1 MEWVVIAAAGLALG
15 LTVAYWQTIVAW
27 ANNVLAG
34 WLGDLFGNE
43 LREAFLMLLAAGDRF
58 IVIATRSA
66 QRLQERIVRA
76 RLILRRL
83 EGGQQHERVLE
94 ADLRKEDGTLI
105 HMQAAEMV
113 PWHELPEEV
122 REKFIRRQA
131 DAVELEL
138 KVKG

>member
-1 MEWVVIAAAGLALG
+1 MEWVVIAAAGLVIG
-15 LTVAYWQTIVAW
+15 LTVAFWQKIVAW

-58 IVIATRSA
+58 VVIATRTA

-83 EGGQQHERVLE
+83 EGGQQHERVLQ
-94 ADLRKEDGTLI
+94 ADLRKEDGTLV
-105 HMQAAEMV
+105 HLEAAEVV
-113 PWHELPEEV
+113 PWHELPDEV
-122 REKFIRRQA
+122 REKFIRRQT
-131 DAVELEL
+131 DAVEMEL

>member
-1 MEWVVIAAAGLALG
+1 MEWVVIAAAGLVIG
-15 LTVAYWQTIVAW
+15 LTVAFWQKIVAW

-58 IVIATRSA
+58 IVIATRTA
-66 QRLQERIVRA
+66 QRLQERIVHA

-83 EGGQQHERVLE
+83 EGGQQHERVLQ
-94 ADLRKEDGTLI
+94 ADLRKDDGTLV
-105 HMQAAEMV
+105 HMEAAEVV
-113 PWHELPEEV
+113 PWHDLPDEV

>member
-1 MEWVVIAAAGLALG
+1 MEWVVIAAAGLAIA
-15 LTVAYWQTIVAW
+15 LTVAFWQKIVAW
-27 ANNVLAG
+27 ANSVLAG

-58 IVIATRSA
+58 IVIATRTA
-66 QRLQERIVRA
+66 QGLQERIVRA

-94 ADLRKEDGTLI
+94 ADLRQDDGTLV
-105 HMQAAEMV
+105 HMQAAEVV
-113 PWHELPEEV
+113 PWHELPDEV

>member
-1 MEWVVIAAAGLALG
+1 MEWVVIAAAGLAIG
-15 LTVAYWQTIVAW
+15 LTIAFWQNIVAW
-27 ANNVLAG
+27 ANSVLAG
-34 WLGDLFGNE
+34 WLGDLFGAE

-58 IVIATRSA
+58 IVIATRTA

-94 ADLRKEDGTLI
+94 ADLRRDDGTLV
-105 HMQAAEMV
+105 HMQAAEVV
-113 PWHELPEEV
+113 PWHELPDEV

>member
-58 IVIATRSA
+58 IVIATRTA

-94 ADLRKEDGTLI
+94 VDLRKEDGTLI

>member
-1 MEWVVIAAAGLALG
+1 MEWVVIAAAGLVIG
-15 LTVAYWQTIVAW
+15 LTIAFWQKIVAW

-58 IVIATRSA
+58 IVIATRTA
-66 QRLQERIVRA
+66 QRLQERIVHA

-83 EGGQQHERVLE
+83 EGGQQHERVLQ
-94 ADLRKEDGTLI
+94 ADLRKDDGALV
-105 HMQAAEMV
+105 HLEAAEVV
-113 PWHELPEEV
+113 PWHDLPDEV